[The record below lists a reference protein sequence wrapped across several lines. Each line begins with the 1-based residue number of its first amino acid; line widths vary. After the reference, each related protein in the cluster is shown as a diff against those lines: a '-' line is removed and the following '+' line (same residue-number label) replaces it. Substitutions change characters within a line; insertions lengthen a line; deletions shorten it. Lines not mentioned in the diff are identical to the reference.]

1 MPEKNILV
9 LSAGRRVELIKCFKN
24 AAKNLNIHTKIYAA
38 DISNTAPAL
47 YFADE
52 FRIISRINSG
62 RYIDDVIEIC
72 NNDNIDLII
81 PTIDTELEILAKN
94 KELIESKTKA
104 IVHVSD
110 ETVVEICND
119 KIKSYKFFVDNGF
132 LAPKLICEED
142 IKNENYQLP
151 LFIKPLNGSSS
162 INTFKINTKVELEF
176 FYGYVKEP
184 MVQEFISGDE
194 FTVDVFCDFSGN
206 VISVTPRIR
215 IATRSGEILKGK
227 IKKDPEIIED
237 VIKLVKALKPM
248 GHITVQCIKTK
259 RGIEYIEIN
268 PRFGGGAPMSIKAGA
283 DSCEYLYR
291 LLLGEKLEYM
301 SDARDGLYF
310 SRFDD
315 CVVLDEELRQIK

>member
-1 MPEKNILV
+1 MMNKNILI
-9 LSAGRRVELIKCFKN
+9 LSAGRRVELVKCFKN
-24 AAKNLNIHTKIYAA
+24 AARKLGIHTKIYAA

-52 FRIISRINSG
+52 FRIVSRINSG
-62 RYIDDVIEIC
+62 RYIDDIIEIC
-72 NNDNIDLII
+72 NNDDIDLII

-94 KELIESKTKA
+94 KKLIESKTKV

-110 ETVVEICND
+110 ENVVAICND
-119 KIKSYKFFVDNGF
+119 KIKSYEFFVNNGF
-132 LAPKLICEED
+132 LAPRLITEND
-142 IKNENYQLP
+142 IKNGNYQLP

-162 INTFKINTKVELEF
+162 INTFKINTKEELEF
-176 FYGYVKEP
+176 FYNYIKEP
-184 MVQEFISGDE
+184 IVQEFISGEE
-194 FTVDVFCDFSGN
+194 FTIDVFCDFSGK

-227 IKKDPEIIED
+227 IVKDPEITED
-237 VIKLVKALKPM
+237 VIKLVKVLKPI
-248 GHITVQCIKTK
+248 GHITVQCMKTK

-283 DSCEYLYR
+283 DSCEYLFR
-291 LLLGEKLEYM
+291 LLLGENLEFM
-301 SDARDGLYF
+301 SNAKDGMYF

-315 CVVLDEELRQIK
+315 CVILDEELRPVK

>member
-1 MPEKNILV
+1 MAEKNILV
-9 LSAGRRVELIKCFKN
+9 LSAGRRVELVKCFKN
-24 AAKNLNIHTKIYAA
+24 AAQKLGIHTKIYAA

-52 FRIISRINSG
+52 FRIVSRINSG
-62 RYIDDVIEIC
+62 RYIDDIIEIC
-72 NNDNIDLII
+72 NNDNIDLIV

-110 ETVVEICND
+110 ERVVAICND
-119 KIKSYKFFVDNGF
+119 KIKSYEFFVDNGF
-132 LAPKLICEED
+132 LAPKLVSEED

-162 INTFKINTKVELEF
+162 INTFKINTKDELEF

-206 VISVTPRIR
+206 VLSVTPRIR
-215 IATRSGEILKGK
+215 IATRSGEILKGQ
-227 IKKDPEIIED
+227 IKMDSEIIED
-237 VIKLVKALKPM
+237 VIKLLKVLKPI
-248 GHITVQCIKTK
+248 GHITVQCMKTK

-291 LLLGEKLEYM
+291 LLLGEELEFM
-301 SDARDGLYF
+301 NNAKDGLYF